1 MAKLLIHQSSIM
13 WFLTHLIFDS
23 MTVKTSNPKTSVTGH
38 EPIRTRRNVNTYTP
52 DVMIQK
58 NLNDTVALRFDFY
71 FRMKFLSL
79 FSIITQVIIETLAL
93 SLVENGVIFRYKHL
107 SWLIFKMAAS
117 RFIDVPEEELN
128 VMKEKAIPRN
138 TNIQQSSKRHL

>member
-1 MAKLLIHQSSIM
+1 M
-13 WFLTHLIFDS
+13 
-23 MTVKTSNPKTSVTGH
+23 
-38 EPIRTRRNVNTYTP
+38 
-52 DVMIQK
+52 
-58 NLNDTVALRFDFY
+58 ALRFDFY

-128 VMKEKAIPRN
+128 VMKENAIPRN

>member
-1 MAKLLIHQSSIM
+1 
-13 WFLTHLIFDS
+13 
-23 MTVKTSNPKTSVTGH
+23 MTVKTSNPKKSVTGH

-107 SWLIFKMAAS
+107 S
-117 RFIDVPEEELN
+117 
-128 VMKEKAIPRN
+128 
-138 TNIQQSSKRHL
+138 